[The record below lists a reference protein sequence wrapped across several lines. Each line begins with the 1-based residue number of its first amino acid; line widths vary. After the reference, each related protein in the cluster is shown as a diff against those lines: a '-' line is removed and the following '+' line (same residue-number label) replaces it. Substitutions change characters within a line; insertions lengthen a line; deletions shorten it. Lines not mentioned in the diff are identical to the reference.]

1 MVAETSPRRATIAD
15 LERTP
20 DDGRRYEL
28 IDGEIVVAA
37 APLWPHQYAVRAI
50 FRLLDGWSGQ
60 HQPSEAMFAP
70 YDIDLDG
77 RTVVQPDAF
86 VLLGANVQ
94 GIDPSGR
101 FHGVP
106 DLVVEVLSPT
116 DRSRDTVTKLYHYGR
131 VGVPEYWIVDP
142 ILRTLDVLA
151 LSGGPG
157 GQYIPQ
163 APDDQGHVAS
173 VVLPGLTVDPA
184 PLFVPEAGAGPA

>member
-1 MVAETSPRRATIAD
+1 MVAETHPRHATIAD

-37 APLWPHQYAVRAI
+37 APLWPHQYTARAI
-50 FRLLDGWSGQ
+50 FRLLDGWTLQ
-60 HQPSEAMFAP
+60 HQLGETMFAP

-77 RTVVQPDAF
+77 RTVVEPDVF
-86 VLLGANVQ
+86 VLLSPNARRV
-94 GIDPSGR
+94 DATGR

-106 DLVVEVLSPT
+106 DLIVEVLSPT
-116 DRSRDTVTKLYHYGR
+116 HRSRDTVTKLYHYGR

-142 ILRTLDVLA
+142 ILRTLDL
-151 LSGGPG
+151 LHLTGGPG
-157 GQYIPQ
+157 GQYVPQ
-163 APDDQGHVAS
+163 DPDDAGLVAS

-184 PLFVPEAGAGPA
+184 PLFVPGTPSPVG